1 MGKSYWFECSRCGYR
16 ARVSG
21 RADRGL
27 LCHVQTI
34 VCRDCKQLY
43 DAVTRLKVTE
53 EVTTGMA
60 GLGLKGWGLDRGRRV
75 NGRSLKRPPTFQ
87 AAVNR
92 LTMTGGKKLKWL
104 QFKLECPVSPGHR
117 VEAWNEP
124 DKCPKC
130 GIHLEKNVLPYRIW
144 E

>member
-21 RADRGL
+21 RSDRGL

-43 DAVTRLKVTE
+43 DAVTRMKVPE
-53 EVTTGMA
+53 EAAVERS
-60 GLGLKGWGLDRGRRV
+60 GLRWNGKGFDRSRRQ
-75 NGRSLKRPPTFQ
+75 NLQAMKSPPTFQ

-92 LTMTGGKKLKWL
+92 LTMTGGKKFKWV

-130 GIHLEKNVLPYRIW
+130 GIHLEKNVLP
-144 E
+144 